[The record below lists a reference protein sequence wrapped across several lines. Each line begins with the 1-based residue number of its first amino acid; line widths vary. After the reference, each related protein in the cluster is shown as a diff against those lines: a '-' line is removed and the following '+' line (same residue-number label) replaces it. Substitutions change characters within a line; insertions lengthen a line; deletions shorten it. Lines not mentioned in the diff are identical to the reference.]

1 MSGGVKKG
9 RRLARN
15 LHFIS
20 GLMEA
25 KIEFVAVDNPT
36 TNKLTVQILAA
47 VAEDEARSISKRTKD
62 ALAQA
67 KKRGVKLGT
76 HGAILGAENHRRALN
91 VAESMRPVLAEIE
104 AAGIKGVLKIANELN
119 RRKVAT
125 PTGKLW
131 HSTSVHRLLARL
143 K

>member
-1 MSGGVKKG
+1 LVIAKLD
-9 RRLARN
+9 RLARN

-47 VAEDEARSISKRTKD
+47 VAEDEARAISKRTKD
-62 ALAQA
+62 ALEQA
-67 KKRGVKLGT
+67 RKRGKKLGT
-76 HGAILGAENHRRALN
+76 HGVILGAENHKRALE
-91 VAESMRPVLAEIE
+91 VAEHMRPVIAELA
-104 AAGIKGVLKIANELN
+104 AAGITSVRGIKSELN
-119 RRKVAT
+119 SRKIQT
-125 PTGKLW
+125 PTGKAW
-131 HSTSVHRLLARL
+131 HIVTVHRLLARL